1 MMRALVLAGATAAL
15 AVALAPGSGAEPSAS
30 SVVDRTFVCGVKLR
44 AGARKV
50 SPAAWSGFRD
60 GARWSWLPYAEVQ
73 GPDFRLYAFIAS
85 GSPIPPLVPGS
96 AVAPFAPRWAGI
108 DASPCNPV
116 TTVVP
121 LTRRGLDGDSSSRFA
136 FSGGFECAAP
146 SRVLVRVRAEFRTAV
161 SFAQQR
167 IGSSRWY
174 TTTTSTP
181 ARRARL
187 AVATTSGQPLVYT
200 TVPES
205 GKATL
210 FVAKGC
216 FPK

>member
-1 MMRALVLAGATAAL
+1 MRALVLAGATATL
-15 AVALAPGSGAEPSAS
+15 AVALAPGGGAEPSAS

-50 SPAAWSGFRD
+50 NPAAWSGFRD

-85 GSPIPPLVPGS
+85 GAPIPQLVPGS

-116 TTVVP
+116 ATVVP
-121 LTRRGLDGDSSSRFA
+121 FTRRGLDGDSSSRFA
-136 FSGGFECAAP
+136 FSGGFECTAP

-167 IGSSRWY
+167 IGSSRYY
-174 TTTTSTP
+174 TTTSATP
-181 ARRARL
+181 ARRATL
-187 AVATTSGQPLVYT
+187 AMTTIAGKPLVYA
-200 TVPES
+200 TVADT

-210 FVAKGC
+210 FTAPTC
-216 FPK
+216 IPD